1 VIDPDDALWQAWSLT
16 EDAAPADTPEG
27 LDALL
32 PSLEEAGYV
41 ELTDTEWR
49 FTPEGVA
56 RAQELRE
63 EKRLTETVPWP
74 FEDDTFPAR
83 LGVAVMHT
91 VLNGEMP
98 ALQVVHAAEDW
109 WGVADGV
116 NSPNGHASTTA
127 HMQHVLELDP
137 TLAELATLAP
147 GFQADRD
154 DVESPWVV
162 SPFAWGDD

>member
-1 VIDPDDALWQAWSLT
+1 VRSSPRIRPDASTSRPHTRHVWPSHR
-16 EDAAPADTPEG
+16 
-27 LDALL
+27 LL
-32 PSLEEAGYV
+32 
-41 ELTDTEWR
+41 
-49 FTPEGVA
+49 
-56 RAQELRE
+56 
-63 EKRLTETVPWP
+63 PWP
-74 FEDDTFPAR
+74 FEDDKFPAR

-109 WGVADGV
+109 WRVADGV
-116 NSPNGHASTTA
+116 NSPNGDASTTA